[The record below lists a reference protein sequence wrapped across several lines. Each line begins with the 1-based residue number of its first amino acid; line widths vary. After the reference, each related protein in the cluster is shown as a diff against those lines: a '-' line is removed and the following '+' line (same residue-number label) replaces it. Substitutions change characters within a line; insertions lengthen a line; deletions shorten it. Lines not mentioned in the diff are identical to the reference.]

1 LFIKEKEM
9 SDKTNKNEYSQF
21 ILSQEEK
28 VALMEA
34 KVARAVAQ
42 VKALAE
48 IVKVKATSARGSK
61 YTPR

>member
-9 SDKTNKNEYSQF
+9 ERKSIKEFSHF
-21 ILSQEEK
+21 VLSREEK

-34 KVARAVAQ
+34 KIARAEAQ

-48 IVKVKATSARGSK
+48 LAKAKESARGSK
-61 YTPR
+61 YPTR